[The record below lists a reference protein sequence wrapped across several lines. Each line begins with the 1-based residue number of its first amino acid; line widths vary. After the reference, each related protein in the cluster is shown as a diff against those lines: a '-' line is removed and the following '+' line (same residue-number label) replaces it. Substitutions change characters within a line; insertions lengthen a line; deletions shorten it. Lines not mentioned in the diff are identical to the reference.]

1 MLASGTAIRSL
12 SKSSGGVWSFR
23 DDCDDGCDERNE
35 ARELDVA
42 RRANGDSGALE
53 GDRPL
58 DGGREGT
65 SVLRPLSNR

>member
-1 MLASGTAIRSL
+1 M
-12 SKSSGGVWSFR
+12 
-23 DDCDDGCDERNE
+23 
-35 ARELDVA
+35 DVA

-65 SVLRPLSNR
+65 SVLRPLSNRQRTPVPVNEKVNSPSALSIDVNLD